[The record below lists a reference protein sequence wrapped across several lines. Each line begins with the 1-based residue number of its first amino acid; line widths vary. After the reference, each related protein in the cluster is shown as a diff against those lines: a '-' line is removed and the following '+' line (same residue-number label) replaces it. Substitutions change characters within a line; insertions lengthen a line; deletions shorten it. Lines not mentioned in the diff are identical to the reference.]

1 VGTIFH
7 LTARVRCPFPVSIAS
22 LEEHLES
29 VVIVPTSL
37 EKATA
42 TSPTTPATKLRG
54 PIVGDVANHYRQ
66 RWQEAAGQVLPVPVV
81 PAPAGDVTVQLLRTV
96 SERTY
101 DGTVRLVSREGEVGQ
116 DRRS

>member
-1 VGTIFH
+1 MGTIFH

-42 TSPTTPATKLRG
+42 TG
-54 PIVGDVANHYRQ
+54 G
-66 RWQEAAGQVLPVPVV
+66 G
-81 PAPAGDVTVQLLRTV
+81 G
-96 SERTY
+96 
-101 DGTVRLVSREGEVGQ
+101 EGEGEG
-116 DRRS
+116 SGW

>member
-1 VGTIFH
+1 MGTIFH

-42 TSPTTPATKLRG
+42 TSPTTPALIPNRNSASSTLHFIWWLVAGAVVVGRG
-54 PIVGDVANHYRQ
+54 LVEIWSVNS
-66 RWQEAAGQVLPVPVV
+66 
-81 PAPAGDVTVQLLRTV
+81 V
-96 SERTY
+96 S
-101 DGTVRLVSREGEVGQ
+101 DA
-116 DRRS
+116 